1 MYSQQGQGGVY
12 YSALQQEPEMHPL
25 VEAGMS
31 LLPYGGLYFGGRYL
45 ASKSHSENSSLTH
58 YDILQKQVRNLTNKN
73 LLGFFNTFR
82 AAEFMSFGLSPA
94 ALGLEE
100 AASLDGSGKIVG
112 REIFESRFFQT
123 EESKNILKGVIGED
137 AYSRIS
143 TQIEQ
148 KAGDYQLVY
157 EQDLKDRGRGNLFF
171 QRLTQDFVEIKDAS
185 GKVIRKELVKKPN
198 TSFEPML
205 ISRDVAVT
213 TRANAGEL
221 IDLAESSTSANV
233 KMNPVT
239 QAVLQNV
246 DVGDIN
252 YSRVYFDPL
261 KDEASRLALIPSMRG
276 ELKTLSDLKRRTAI
290 IGSQLTSGVQRFNR
304 LIEATFNQMPVV
316 GKLLKNVS
324 EYTGL
329 SLKTKP
335 GPFYKQFMS
344 LGLKAS
350 KIGAAYM
357 GLETVDH
364 YRRKFG
370 IAGNIVASAGIAAG
384 ISGMYFN
391 ATKNLAGTAKLGAV
405 SFAAQILLPG
415 FSQGIKEGIAT
426 SAVNLDI
433 ARSYIGKYTG
443 LSYIKRGIEGVL
455 PGFTDVSTGI
465 FLGAG
470 VAALSYSN
478 YGQDFL
484 IRDYR
489 RSINLPVDESGLSLL
504 DNTFKK
510 MYSKVENRLGL
521 IERNGDIILPG
532 NRQDIQMRSLYE
544 TISFGKDSSG
554 KYSSNFLKYNPMSER
569 LQAGKVSAQFLNEY
583 QSRLDEIIKGRSL
596 KDLDKESRGKLRTF
610 FTDNEI
616 LFRGIL
622 DEQDTSKVKAILLDT
637 ENAMTGLARSEVY
650 KAYNIN
656 NDLNRSLLE
665 RIMYINNR
673 YATGS
678 GFLNNLMRRTEI
690 FGAEMV
696 HAFFGATM
704 EGEVDISIANKPQII
719 EDDKGNF
726 VRNKTYEEVA
736 ETLKAAPIVKRF
748 GALVLGTAFIH
759 QMMTGAF
766 FGMMEDPDELKAVY
780 EGKKLVEI
788 KKGRWWEAGGTPYEG
803 GETSYFRPHAYQ
815 MLMTKSDEKS
825 VWGEDYENFNPIT
838 RFMLKNFTYYLEEK
852 NYYDRPYPMTGAA
865 FEDVPVLGPLL
876 SSTVGQLVKPTKL
889 MHEDELFRIN
899 QETGEV
905 EQEYVKG
912 YGSTPELGEV
922 PPGPPQSPYI
932 GSHAAGRIQYAF
944 REIEGL
950 TGYTKNLVQKMATGR
965 EVLGT
970 RTPVYQ
976 TSNLM
981 DSSVLDFWEKDLGGF
996 GFMSEPVRRLFPRPR
1011 AEIDSYN
1018 PLLNSM
1024 PSYIPEKLKRGDPY
1038 RTLPNASA
1046 RLPGKGYEAL
1056 NPDVAGM
1063 DPEDYPLI
1071 HKYKILA
1078 DVAPQSRQTIKMQQ
1092 ELYERKAGGILTEH
1106 ESTMLDN
1113 IVEMHQ
1119 KRLAATRDYEPH
1131 PNAIRIP
1138 IVSDITQ
1145 PVYGKITSSLRS
1157 VASVGEYLTPGGF
1170 RPTQKLLG
1178 HTRDAIE
1185 VYENERVYG
1194 TANSFWDA
1202 PVRDWFRPALY
1213 SAARIMGFD
1222 NKPSH
1227 VIRKEEVNEHFDK
1240 LQFMK
1245 FMRLAEQAENQK
1257 DRNRYMGLAART
1269 RTGVNPN
1276 GDALSVY
1283 LALPNADKRF
1293 FDAFANAQVDD
1304 RERILELVPEDQKHL
1319 YQNIWSRIDSG
1330 ENVSLLSSDKAILDE
1345 EYMYNKMQ
1353 SMEEY
1358 FKNKPMPSV
1367 DWVGWHKDVDM
1378 EDVKVKYV
1386 DNLGADVHD
1395 YDMWESQVRNVSR
1408 KPYLEGADLFM
1419 YQSPGI
1425 HRNSLRNSMIRGA
1438 NSFMEVD
1445 SSNFVMNRVNTGE
1458 QSRAEIYYRDQ
1469 RLPELQL
1476 LVARAMGG

>member
-45 ASKSHSENSSLTH
+45 ASSAYSEGSAISK
-58 YDILQKQVRNLTNKN
+58 YDVIQKTVRNLSSEFM
-73 LLGFFNTFR
+73 GGIFNTLR
-82 AAEFMSFGLSPA
+82 AAEFMSIGLSPE
-94 ALGLEE
+94 ALEMQRG
-100 AASLDGSGKIVG
+100 ASLEDPARTVG
-112 REIFESRFFQT
+112 RYVFESQYMQSDETRQL
-123 EESKNILKGVIGED
+123 LKATIGDD
-137 AYSRIS
+137 AYSSIESKIS
-143 TQIEQ
+143 GG
-148 KAGDYQLVY
+148 KFNLVY
-157 EQDLKDRGRGNLFF
+157 EQELDERGRGKLFF
-171 QRLTQDFVEIKDAS
+171 QELKEEVEEVKDAK
-185 GKVIRKELVKKPN
+185 GKVIGKKIKEVPSSTKVK
-198 TSFEPML
+198 L
-205 ISRDVAVT
+205 LSRDVAVLPRGYSYEPIIDALDNQS
-213 TRANAGEL
+213 TRTL
-221 IDLAESSTSANV
+221 
-233 KMNPVT
+233 MNPVT
-239 QAVLQNV
+239 QATLQNL
-246 DVGDIN
+246 DVPDIN
-252 YSRVYFDPL
+252 YSNAYHN
-261 KDEASRLALIPSMRG
+261 KITGESTKLALVPSMRG
-276 ELKTLSDLKRRTAI
+276 ELKTLSDLKRRTALF
-290 IGSQLTSGVQRFNR
+290 GSQLTSGMQRFNR
-304 LIEATFNQMPVV
+304 LIDATLNQMPVV

-391 ATKNLAGTAKLGAV
+391 ATKNLAGTAKLGAAA
-405 SFAAQILLPG
+405 FAAQIFLPG
-415 FSQGIKEGIAT
+415 FNQGIKEGIAT

-443 LSYIKRGIEGVL
+443 LSYIKRGIEGMF
-455 PGFTDVSTGI
+455 PGFTEPTVGLALGLGLAGI
-465 FLGAG
+465 
-470 VAALSYSN
+470 SYSN

-484 IRDYR
+484 KREAVRAGGGVPLDSSKLHIFDDMFRKVYNKIEPR
-489 RSINLPVDESGLSLL
+489 FGLAL
-504 DNTFKK
+504 
-510 MYSKVENRLGL
+510 
-521 IERNGDIILPG
+521 GDIDLPG
-532 NRQDIQMRSLYE
+532 TRQDIQMRTLFDA
-544 TISFGKDSSG
+544 ISFGKVGG
-554 KYSSNFLKYNPMSER
+554 KHTDTFMKFNPIAER
-569 LQAGKVSAQFLNEY
+569 LAAGQISGDLLNEY
-583 QSRLDEIIKGRSL
+583 QARLNAIVRGRPLDQLDGDSRK
-596 KDLDKESRGKLRTF
+596 KLRNF
-610 FTDNEI
+610 FSDNEV
-616 LFRGIL
+616 LLRDML
-622 DEQDTSKVKAILLDT
+622 NEQDTGRVKATILDT
-637 ENAMTGLARSEVY
+637 EFKLTHLRRSEVY
-650 KAYNIN
+650 KAYHTN
-656 NDLNRSLLE
+656 NDLNRSLLDKIVE
-665 RIMYINNR
+665 INNR
-673 YATGS
+673 YAGGS
-678 GFLNNLMRRTEI
+678 GFVNNIMRRTEI
-690 FGAEMV
+690 FGTEMV
-696 HAFFGATM
+696 HSFFGATM
-704 EGEVDISIANKPQII
+704 EGEVDIELGGKQQAIF
-719 EDDKGNF
+719 DDAGNF

-736 ETLKAAPIVKRF
+736 ETLKATPIVKRF

-876 SSTVGQLVKPTKL
+876 SSTVGQLFKPTKL

-905 EQEYVKG
+905 EQEYIKG
-912 YGSTPELGEV
+912 YGSAPELGEL
-922 PPGPPQSPYI
+922 PAGPPQSPYI

-950 TGYTKNLVQKMATGR
+950 TGYTKNLVQKMVTGR

-981 DSSVLDFWEKDLGGF
+981 DSPILDFWEKDLGGF
-996 GFMSEPVRRLFPRPR
+996 GFMSEPIRRLFPRPR

-1038 RTLPNASA
+1038 RALPNASA

-1106 ESTMLDN
+1106 ESAMLDN

-1119 KRLAATRDYEPH
+1119 KRLAATRDFEPH
-1131 PNAIRIP
+1131 KNAIRIP
-1138 IVSDITQ
+1138 IISDITKYAYEG
-1145 PVYGKITSSLRS
+1145 VMSRARN
-1157 VASVGEYLTPGGF
+1157 VALAGEYLIPGGF

-1213 SAARIMGFD
+1213 NAARIMGFD
-1222 NKPSH
+1222 SKPSH
-1227 VIRKEEVNEHFDK
+1227 VTRKEEVNEHFDK

-1245 FMRLAEQAENQK
+1245 FMRLAEQADNQK